1 MKVSYNWL
9 KDFIDFDVSPD
20 QLSEILTNL
29 GLEVEKTKK
38 IESIEGGLEG
48 IFVGHV
54 IECYKHPNADRLK
67 LTKVKIDKDNILQI
81 ICGAPNVY
89 SNQKVAVATVGTIL
103 YDQYGKEFKITKSK
117 IRGELSMGMIC
128 SEKELGISDNHD
140 GIFVLKSS
148 IKAGTPLKKA
158 YKKNS
163 ALNDLINNPVL
174 SGAIKS

>member
-1 MKVSYNWL
+1 MKVSYNWF

-67 LTKVKIDKDNILQI
+67 LTKVKLDKDNILQI
-81 ICGAPNVY
+81 ICGAPNVS

-103 YDQYGKEFKITKSK
+103 YDQSGKEFKITKSK

-128 SEKELGISDNHD
+128 SEKELE
-140 GIFVLKSS
+140 
-148 IKAGTPLKKA
+148 
-158 YKKNS
+158 
-163 ALNDLINNPVL
+163 
-174 SGAIKS
+174 